1 MTRLLE
7 WLAQRTLLRALL
19 LVSLLTG
26 LMCGL
31 DRLGLLTRLEWPLR
45 DAGMTWL
52 RQTPE
57 GVANEVVVIAFDEAY
72 LREAREPLALFHGHL
87 AATLETLAALQP
99 AVIGLDFALPEKS
112 FRFLAP
118 RDTPDADYDRQLM
131 IGLARSARATPI
143 ILATTLDESARR
155 YRDILPEYLAAA
167 GLSPQL
173 GELNLD
179 PRGSAILCPDSDGM
193 IRRYPD
199 SDCRGG
205 AGALQPLAAQMAAV
219 QGVGRSD
226 WQGDINFLAG
236 PALPVLPV
244 RELQRLAEKPEG
256 LAALRQMIQGRAVL
270 LGAVLDYEDRHRIPV
285 PLAADNLRSHDVPG
299 ILIQAQIY
307 RSLMN
312 QGLLQPRT
320 LTSLWPLAWLAGL
333 FWFGR
338 RHLLKLGLLALACG
352 SLALLSL
359 QALQRGVTLPV
370 TALMLTATLAW
381 LGRWLL
387 DLRRRQRQRGLIE
400 QALGNDLP
408 GMLSERLAEGEAIPL
423 ADARETRVAVLALS
437 LRGDLD
443 NGDDPSRRLQ
453 ALNAWR
459 TEVNSRC
466 MAHDGIA
473 EPGDARRQI
482 ILFGY
487 PLACFAPERHALEA
501 ARELQETWRVQH
513 AGGALAGLELQLLV
527 HAGQALA
534 GCLQDG
540 ARAHFSVQGA
550 LRDEL
555 DVLLVRAAGTGQ
567 MLACSTAVAEALGHP
582 PVLQAGSEPGLL
594 SWNEQGDPR

>member
-1 MTRLLE
+1 MTRALE
-7 WLAQRTLLRALL
+7 WLAQQTLLRTLL
-19 LVSLLTG
+19 LVSLLAG

-52 RQTPE
+52 RQSPE
-57 GVANEVVVIAFDEAY
+57 EVANDVVVIAFDEDY
-72 LREAREPLALFHGHL
+72 LRNAREPLALFHGHL
-87 AATLETLAALQP
+87 AATLETLATFQP

-131 IGLARSARATPI
+131 IGLARTARTTPI

-155 YRDILPEYLAAA
+155 YRGILPDYLAAA
-167 GLSPQL
+167 GLNPQL

-179 PRGSAILCPDSDGM
+179 PRGSAVICPDSDGL

-199 SDCRGG
+199 NDCRGG
-205 AGALQPLAAQMAAV
+205 DGALQPLAAQMAAA
-219 QGVGRSD
+219 QGLGRKD
-226 WQGDINFLAG
+226 WRGDINFLAG

-244 RELQRLAEKPEG
+244 RELQRLAASPEG
-256 LAALRQMIQGRAVL
+256 QATLRQMIQGRAVL

-285 PLAADNLRSHDVPG
+285 PLAADNLRSQDVPG

-333 FWFGR
+333 FWLGR
-338 RHLLKLGLLALACG
+338 RHLLKLGLLALACAG
-352 SLALLSL
+352 LALLSL
-359 QALQRGVTLPV
+359 QALQHGVTLPS
-370 TALMLTATLAW
+370 TALMLTASLAW

-387 DLRRRQRQRGLIE
+387 DLRQRQRQRGLIE

-408 GMLSERLAEGEAIPL
+408 SMLSERLAEGDSMPL
-423 ADARETRVAVLALS
+423 AEARETRVTLLALS
-437 LRGDLD
+437 LHGSLEAGGD
-443 NGDDPSRRLQ
+443 PVRRLQ
-453 ALNAWR
+453 ALNSWR
-459 TEVNSRC
+459 TEVNTRC

-487 PLACFAPERHALEA
+487 PLTCFAPERQALEA
-501 ARELQETWRVQH
+501 ARELQEIWRSQH
-513 AGGALAGLELQLLV
+513 ADSDLAGLRLQLLV
-527 HAGQALA
+527 HTGQGLA

-540 ARAHFSVQGA
+540 ARAHFSIQGA

-555 DVLLVRAAGTGQ
+555 DALLARSTPSDH
-567 MLACSTAVAEALGHP
+567 MLVCSTAVAEALGHP
-582 PVLQAGSEPGLL
+582 PVLQAGMAPDLL
-594 SWNEQGDPR
+594 SWHEHGGQA